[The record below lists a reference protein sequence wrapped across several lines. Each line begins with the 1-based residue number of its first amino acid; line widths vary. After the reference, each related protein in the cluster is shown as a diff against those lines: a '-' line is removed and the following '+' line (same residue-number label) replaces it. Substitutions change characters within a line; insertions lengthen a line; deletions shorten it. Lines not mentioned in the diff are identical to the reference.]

1 MHPSSRPSVH
11 PSSLSSSSAS
21 ATNASSSTSRV
32 AAKQAELD
40 GLRQLRNYS
49 AVLVKEL
56 EKMGEGLEGIRQG
69 GESVSQVMSSW
80 QTVFRGIQV
89 AQNSVQQR
97 TQASEAN
104 ADGEDEE
111 ERLANL
117 VPDTLV
123 RIPVDQSYGQQQ
135 QSQQQAG
142 SSAAAAAGG
151 GLEDLQ
157 GDRE

>member
-21 ATNASSSTSRV
+21 ATNTSSSTSRV

-69 GESVSQVMSSW
+69 GES
-80 QTVFRGIQV
+80 
-89 AQNSVQQR
+89 
-97 TQASEAN
+97 E
-104 ADGEDEE
+104 
-111 ERLANL
+111 
-117 VPDTLV
+117 
-123 RIPVDQSYGQQQ
+123 
-135 QSQQQAG
+135 
-142 SSAAAAAGG
+142 
-151 GLEDLQ
+151 
-157 GDRE
+157 

>member
-11 PSSLSSSSAS
+11 PSSLSSSSAG

-69 GESVSQVMSSW
+69 GES
-80 QTVFRGIQV
+80 
-89 AQNSVQQR
+89 
-97 TQASEAN
+97 E
-104 ADGEDEE
+104 
-111 ERLANL
+111 
-117 VPDTLV
+117 
-123 RIPVDQSYGQQQ
+123 
-135 QSQQQAG
+135 
-142 SSAAAAAGG
+142 
-151 GLEDLQ
+151 
-157 GDRE
+157 